1 MFVIGTKDKIDALN
15 QLTQSALSAQKGYV
29 ADIWDI
35 PKITTSGQWCI
46 AWANVVP
53 LPEGCVVVDTVELPQ
68 EAENEIN

>member
-15 QLTQSALSAQKGYV
+15 QAIQAALIEQKGYV

-35 PKITTSGQWCI
+35 PKITISGEWCI

-53 LPEGCVVVDTVELPQ
+53 LPDGCVVVDTVELPQ
-68 EAENEIN
+68 EVENVD